1 MKEDIKETVCK
12 SLQAIDPKID
22 PRDYSIEVVV
32 PKRKEFGD
40 FSTNIA
46 FLLAKDLG
54 RNPRDIAEMI
64 IQNLPDDQKSLFKK
78 VEIAGA
84 GFINFYIKEHA
95 IINKLIEIEKNGE
108 SFGNCDIGVG
118 EKVLLEFVSANPTGY
133 LHMGHARNACVG
145 DSISKILSVVG
156 YDVTR
161 EFYINDAG
169 RQMDLLGLSVY
180 RRYEQFF
187 GIDNEISEDGYHGE
201 YIKEIASKIREENGR
216 GLLAQGNKQNDSVEY
231 CKEYAKKILL
241 DEIRRD
247 LYDIGVTFDKWYS
260 EKDELYRIRKE
271 NGKENLIEKIKTELS
286 NKDALDKREGAIWFK
301 ASEFGDSQDWVI
313 LKKDGSYT
321 YFISDIAYHYDKV
334 KRGYK
339 RLINVWGADHHSH
352 ISRLR
357 AALRALGL
365 DDYLL
370 DVLLIQFVR
379 LIIKGQEISMS
390 KRSGT
395 YVTMREVVKD
405 VGRDVTRFFLIMRSS
420 DSHLDFDLD
429 LAKDQSSENPVYYI
443 KYAYARIGSIFEKAK
458 ENNLFPS
465 NNSLNLLDLPEEID
479 IAKKLLLFPEVI
491 KESAQALAP
500 HKIAF
505 YLQELA
511 SVFHIYYN
519 KHRVIVED
527 PGLSSNRLFLIGC
540 IKTVI
545 AKGLGLLGVSAP
557 DRM

>member
-1 MKEDIKETVCK
+1 MKEDIQEVVYK

-22 PRDYSIEVVV
+22 PKDYPIEVDV

-40 FSTNIA
+40 FATNIA
-46 FLLAKDLG
+46 FLLARDLG
-54 RNPRDIAEMI
+54 RNPRDIADMI
-64 IQNLPDDQKSLFKK
+64 IQNIPREEKKLFKK

-95 IINKLIEIEKNGE
+95 IINKLIDIEKHGE
-108 SFGNCDIGVG
+108 SYGNCDIGDG

-145 DSISKILSVVG
+145 DSVCKILSAVG

-187 GIDNEISEDGYHGE
+187 GIDNDIGEDGYHGE
-201 YIKEIASKIREENGR
+201 YIKEIASRIREENGQE
-216 GLLAQGNKQNDSVEY
+216 LLAEGNKQNDSIEY
-231 CKEYAKKILL
+231 CKEYAKNILL
-241 DEIRRD
+241 DEIRKD
-247 LYDIGVTFDKWYS
+247 LNDIGVTFDKWYS
-260 EKDELYRIRKE
+260 EKDELYKILKE
-271 NGKENLIEKIKTELS
+271 NGQENLIERIKNELS
-286 NKDALDKREGAIWFK
+286 EKGALDKREGAIWFK

-313 LKKDGSYT
+313 VKKDGSYT

-352 ISRLR
+352 ISRLQ
-357 AALRALGL
+357 AALRALGP

-370 DVLLIQFVR
+370 EVLLIQFVR
-379 LIIKGQEISMS
+379 LLSKGREISMS

-395 YVTMREVVKD
+395 YVTMRDVLKD

-429 LAKDQSSENPVYYI
+429 SAKDQSSENPVYYVQ
-443 KYAYARIGSIFEKAK
+443 YAHARIGSIFEKAK
-458 ENNLFPS
+458 EKNLFPS
-465 NNSLNLLDLPEEID
+465 NNSLNFLDLPDEID
-479 IAKKLLLFPEVI
+479 IAKKLLQFPEVI
-491 KESAQALAP
+491 NESAQALAP

-511 SVFHIYYN
+511 SGFHIYYN
-519 KHRVIVED
+519 KHRIIVED
-527 PGLSSNRLFLIGC
+527 PRLSSARLFLIGC

>member
-1 MKEDIKETVCK
+1 MKEDIQEVVYK

-22 PRDYSIEVVV
+22 PRDYPIEVDV
-32 PKRKEFGD
+32 PKRREFGD
-40 FSTNIA
+40 FATNIA
-46 FLLAKDLG
+46 FLLARDLG
-54 RNPRDIAEMI
+54 RNPRDIADMI
-64 IQNLPDDQKSLFKK
+64 IQNIPREEKKLFKK

-95 IINKLIEIEKNGE
+95 IINKLIDIEKHGE
-108 SFGNCDIGVG
+108 SYGNCDIGDG

-145 DSISKILSVVG
+145 DSVSKILSAVG

-187 GIDNEISEDGYHGE
+187 GIDNDIGEDGYHGE
-201 YIKEIASKIREENGR
+201 YIKEIASKIREENGQE
-216 GLLAQGNKQNDSVEY
+216 LLAEENKQNDSIEY
-231 CKEYAKKILL
+231 CKEYAKNILL
-241 DEIRRD
+241 DEIRKD
-247 LYDIGVTFDKWYS
+247 LNDIGVTFDKWYS
-260 EKDELYRIRKE
+260 EKDELYKILKE
-271 NGKENLIEKIKTELS
+271 NGQESLIERIKNELS
-286 NKDALDKREGAIWFK
+286 EKGALDKREGAIWFK

-313 LKKDGSYT
+313 VKKDGNYT

-352 ISRLR
+352 ISRLQ
-357 AALRALGL
+357 AALRALGP

-370 DVLLIQFVR
+370 EVLLIQFVR
-379 LIIKGQEISMS
+379 LLSKGREISMS

-395 YVTMREVVKD
+395 YVTMRDVLKD

-429 LAKDQSSENPVYYI
+429 LAKDQSSENPVYYVE
-443 KYAYARIGSIFEKAK
+443 YAHARIGSIFEKAK
-458 ENNLFPS
+458 EKNLFPS
-465 NNSLNLLDLPEEID
+465 NNSLNFLDLPDEID
-479 IAKKLLLFPEVI
+479 IAKKLLQFPEVI
-491 KESAQALAP
+491 NESAQALAP

-511 SVFHIYYN
+511 SGFHIYYN
-519 KHRVIVED
+519 KHRIIVED
-527 PGLSSNRLFLIGC
+527 RRLSSARLFLIGC